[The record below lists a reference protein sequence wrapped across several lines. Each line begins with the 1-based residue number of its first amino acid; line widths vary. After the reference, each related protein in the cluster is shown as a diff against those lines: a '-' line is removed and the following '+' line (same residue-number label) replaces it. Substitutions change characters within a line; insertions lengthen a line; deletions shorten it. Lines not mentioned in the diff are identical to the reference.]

1 MKQEQSEMELSSKM
15 RILVAYMS
23 QTGNTKKVAE
33 AIFNSVPQQKEI
45 KHIGEVQ
52 SLDGYNLIF
61 LGFPV
66 HNFGPDEQSAN
77 FLKLYTKNQN
87 LALFITHA
95 APEGGAVVDDWV
107 QKFADAAKEANICG
121 LFDCQGELSQQVKNV
136 MLNHCSVEIRRWA
149 KADNSKGKPDEIQLE
164 RARVFAADTIKNF
177 TLLAGATDLRQDA
190 NQITL

>member
-1 MKQEQSEMELSSKM
+1 MELSSKM

-33 AIFNSVPQQKEI
+33 AIFDSVPQQKEI

-77 FLKLYTKNQN
+77 FLKLNTKNRN

-95 APEGGAVVDDWV
+95 APEGGPVVDDWV
-107 QKFADAAKEANICG
+107 QKFADAAKEAIICG
-121 LFDCQGELSQQVKNV
+121 LFDCQGELSQQVKSV
-136 MLNHCSVEIRRWA
+136 MLNH
-149 KADNSKGKPDEIQLE
+149 P
-164 RARVFAADTIKNF
+164 RVFAADSIKNF
-177 TLLAGATDLRQDA
+177 KLSGDATDLRQDA
-190 NQITL
+190 SQTAL